1 MSTIQLSSI
10 RSRMSRLLAVT
21 TWDVVR
27 DVGGHRF
34 TFRPLTGS
42 QRTEVNSLLAPMA
55 GDDIASQVERFSEHA
70 RKTLAYG
77 IVQIDDLDLRGIEF
91 VETEDGDVTKAL
103 AISMLLDEL
112 EPSVFNHL
120 WDVWTEV
127 SVYYEGRIKSHLG
140 IKDEDL
146 SKSEPEV
153 PSTSTSV
160 SPTAS
165 PVEIRAEVDH
175 PPLFVEPSPVR
186 RSLVPESVPPPG
198 PAPVAPREEIR
209 SSFGI
214 EPEDLQA
221 EAARQAVY
229 RMPTTTMSPRD
240 AKVPPHLRR
249 ERK

>member
-42 QRTEVNSLLAPMA
+42 QRTEVNSLLAPVA

-77 IVQIDDLDLRGIEF
+77 IVQIDDLDLRGVEF
-91 VETEDGDVTKAL
+91 VSTEDGDVTKAL

-140 IKDEDL
+140 IKDEPEAEVQ
-146 SKSEPEV
+146 STPKPAEP
-153 PSTSTSV
+153 
-160 SPTAS
+160 SPLP
-165 PVEIRAEVDH
+165 PVEARTEVDFS
-175 PPLFVEPSPVR
+175 PPLFVEPPPAR
-186 RSLVPESVPPPG
+186 RSLVPESAPPPG
-198 PAPVAPREEIR
+198 PTPAAPREEIR

-240 AKVPPHLRR
+240 TKVPPHLRR